1 MFIRLTLVCFC
12 SILASCS
19 LLLMPEADTALGDLK
34 AGNYQL
40 DPTHTTVL
48 FKVEHLGISTFVGRF
63 NAVDASLDYDPEN
76 PAKSRLDARVQLASI
91 DINQPELAETL
102 RGCNWFCVEKYPT
115 AQFTTTRDATVD
127 GSRLTFPGELRF
139 RGQTQPV
146 QVIVTVKG
154 GANNR
159 LTGYY
164 TLGFRADMTFL
175 RSDFGMDRFIPLV
188 GDEVVVEVYTEF
200 QRR

>member
-1 MFIRLTLVCFC
+1 MFCRLALLCFC
-12 SILASCS
+12 SILASCGF
-19 LLLMPEADTALGDLK
+19 LLMPEADTALGDLK

-40 DPTHTTVL
+40 DPSHTTVL

-63 NAVDASLDYDPEN
+63 NEADASLAYDPEN

-102 RGCNWFCVEKYPT
+102 RGCNWLCAEKYPI
-115 AQFTTTRDATVD
+115 AQFTTTRDATVED
-127 GSRLTFPGELRF
+127 RRLIFPGELRF
-139 RGQTQPV
+139 RGRTKPV
-146 QVIVTVKG
+146 QVIVTFNG
-154 GANNR
+154 GADNR

-175 RSDFGMDRFIPLV
+175 RSDFGIDRYIPLV
-188 GDEVVVEVYTEF
+188 GDEVIVEVYTEF